1 MSGTAPAVKPGM
13 LAYVWQEVK
22 MGIMYARTKQLH
34 LVSEQDGK
42 KGVQETS
49 YAVSK

>member
-22 MGIMYARTKQLH
+22 MGIMYARTKLH